1 MEGFLMFRGNK
12 NSIKAL
18 KNACARKSECVLTS
32 IMNKCFSTNHDGAAL
47 VIGGKDSHNL
57 VVKFLETGNIR
68 NHIRLDN
75 LRRGKVK
82 DVQKLT
88 QYPTVFGIGFAPY
101 KKVANPRIYKIWTNL
116 LARCY
121 CKKRTSGRDKSY
133 AKVIICDD
141 WLHYDRFE
149 EWYVKNQL
157 MEVNSFIDKDL
168 LSHECKIYSPNTC
181 VMLPREINN
190 ALQRTELNTKSTS
203 LGLPVGVQRTKDGKI
218 FSVMKHKHLGFF
230 KNAEQA
236 FNAYKV
242 EKEKYLKY
250 LAEKYK
256 SVISATAY
264 NALLN
269 YSVQP

>member
-1 MEGFLMFRGNK
+1 MFHGNK

-18 KNACARKSECVLTS
+18 KDARTRRTKCILASV
-32 IMNKCFSTNHDGAAL
+32 INKCFQTNHDGTVL
-47 VIGGKDSHNL
+47 VIGGENSHNL
-57 VVKFLETGNIR
+57 VVKFLNTGNIR
-68 NHIRLDN
+68 NHIRLYN
-75 LRRGKVK
+75 LKRGKVK
-82 DVQKLT
+82 DI
-88 QYPTVFGIGFAPY
+88 QYKHPTVFGVGFAPF
-101 KKVANPRIYKIWTNL
+101 KKIADPRIYKIWTNL

-121 CKKRTSGRDKSY
+121 CKKRINGRDKSY
-133 AKVIICDD
+133 AKVAICDE
-141 WLHYDRFE
+141 WLHYDTFE
-149 EWYVKNQL
+149 EWYIKNQL
-157 MEVNSFIDKDL
+157 KGMDSFIDKDL
-168 LSHECKIYSPNTC
+168 LSHGCKIYSPKTC

-190 ALQRTELNTKSTS
+190 ALQRTELNTKSIS

-218 FSVMKHKHLGFF
+218 FSMMKRKHLGFF

-256 SVISATAY
+256 SAISTIAY